1 MDDRSFPL
9 LVMRV
14 ATERHDG
21 NLLEMSQR
29 ARIPQSSLWRWS
41 HGLAQVPRLEL
52 LQRFCDFYA
61 LPFTKVWELIS
72 RDVQRVA
79 AGREVPLP
87 DFSDRKPG
95 PKAKLAVGAKR
106 RR

>member
-1 MDDRSFPL
+1 MNDQSFPR
-9 LVMRV
+9 LVMRI
-14 ATERHDG
+14 ATEKHDG
-21 NLLEMSQR
+21 NLLAMSQR
-29 ARIPQSSLWRWS
+29 SRIPQSSLWRWS

-52 LQRFCDFYA
+52 LQRFCNHYGLSFTTVWA
-61 LPFTKVWELIS
+61 LVS

-95 PKAKLAVGAKR
+95 PKAKLADGMRRKR
-106 RR
+106 